1 VLGAAERSC
10 GARLGV
16 VARGVPRAASS
27 SPLSWSDGR
36 VSGAAVRAGALREVA
51 PVSVGRPVGRALSV
65 GRVVGRAFS
74 VGRAVGRTLSVGR
87 VVGRA
92 VSLGRAEGRAPSEGA
107 VRPGRVVLGR
117 VDVRPSLAGA
127 ASTPVRD
134 VGRADPVAAPP
145 SLAGGVRSTAG
156 VAAGVAPE
164 GRRTAVR
171 TVEPVG
177 LSLYVGPSRKSG
189 EGRRIVTPRRPPEA
203 YTTRVPPP

>member
-1 VLGAAERSC
+1 VLGAAERSR

-16 VARGVPRAASS
+16 VARGVPRAASPP
-27 SPLSWSDGR
+27 PLSWSDGR
-36 VSGAAVRAGALREVA
+36 VSGAAVRGGALREVA
-51 PVSVGRPVGRALSV
+51 PVSVGRAFSV
-65 GRVVGRAFS
+65 GRVVGRA
-74 VGRAVGRTLSVGR
+74 LSVGL
-87 VVGRA
+87 VLGRA